1 MLDSQGNDVTP
12 RSLLDAP
19 GDGESRA
26 ALIDP
31 SASVADLPLASIS
44 GAGGTSFSEGAG
56 GSSGLIGASAL
67 RDVRDDSVSVPV
79 ASAASLGEA
88 RENGASG
95 ESSTPAVMAP
105 DSSTQ
110 PDEPAAGAEAAA
122 EDKPE
127 PGPHPGSALTEEEL
141 DAPALIEL
149 RESETFWLLDEV
161 GTAVSADAAD
171 AAEVKEAAAR
181 KEALKATK
189 RDLADM
195 FVESAA
201 QTFSNDRKTKDVQ
214 VTAPA
219 TFEAE
224 AQASGWD
231 IFDAEAEREPDS
243 SEGLLEGLPPAADR
257 MRAADEEG
265 RSHASNSVL
274 ASGVAAASFAEGASC
289 SASGA
294 WSRTDESFSS
304 SVANGTAGGAADGA
318 AAGASEGQGDRP
330 TAETPLSAL
339 RGLPEAL
346 LVAERAV
353 MQNCFHQG
361 HLAYRNVT
369 QPAGAARLQVLGTPT
384 PLPISP
390 PHRLRESPAAGGAFP
405 PPPVQL
411 SLCRASADAP
421 AGLRRLWGFDCKES
435 EGRNVACVEWNPA
448 ARDVLAVAYGEFD
461 FSSQRGAPPF

>member
-67 RDVRDDSVSVPV
+67 RDVRDDSMSVPV

-95 ESSTPAVMAP
+95 ESSTPAVIAP

-274 ASGVAAASFAEGASC
+274 ASGAAAASFAEGASC

-330 TAETPLSAL
+330 AAETPLSAL

-361 HLAYRNVT
+361 HLAYRNVM

-390 PHRLRESPAAGGAFP
+390 PHRLRESPAAGGASP
-405 PPPVQL
+405 SAGPTVPL
-411 SLCRASADAP
+411 SRFRRRARRPEAAV
-421 AGLRRLWGFDCKES
+421 GLRLQGVGGAERCVRGVES
-435 EGRNVACVEWNPA
+435 GGTRRGRRRIRRV
-448 ARDVLAVAYGEFD
+448 
-461 FSSQRGAPPF
+461 